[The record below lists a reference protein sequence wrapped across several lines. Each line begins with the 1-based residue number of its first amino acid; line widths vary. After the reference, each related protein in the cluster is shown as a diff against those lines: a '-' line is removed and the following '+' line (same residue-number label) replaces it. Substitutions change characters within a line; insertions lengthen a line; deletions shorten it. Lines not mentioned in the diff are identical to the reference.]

1 MEFAWVWGSALLS
14 GRIPVQG
21 AGETVSE
28 DSQRCHPA
36 AVLTLS
42 SVPIPL
48 VTAQC
53 FPCCRTQSLTVTL
66 LEALN
71 QRGVFCNALGHLPY

>member
-1 MEFAWVWGSALLS
+1 MQGS
-14 GRIPVQG
+14 
-21 AGETVSE
+21 GETVSE

-36 AVLTLS
+36 AVPTLL

-48 VTAQC
+48 VTVQC
-53 FPCCRTQSLTVTL
+53 FPYCRTQSLTVTL

-71 QRGVFCNALGHLPY
+71 QRGVFCNALGLLPY